1 MLQTMTQSPTME
13 PRELKDHSGWY
24 VRVTWSSGHFED
36 VDVAGEAEARDWINR
51 KSAAW
56 LAGRVQKK

>member
-1 MLQTMTQSPTME
+1 MLRAMTQTPTME

-24 VRVTWSSGHFED
+24 VHVAWTSGHTED
-36 VDVAGEAEARDWINR
+36 VDVSGEAEAHDWIKR

-56 LAGRVQKK
+56 LAGRVRK

>member
-1 MLQTMTQSPTME
+1 MLAPMFQSPTME

-24 VRVTWSSGHFED
+24 VRITWTSGHVED
-36 VDVAGEAEARDWINR
+36 VDVGGESEARDWIKR

-56 LAGRVQKK
+56 LAGRGNK